1 MREVSVSFL
10 AGVKMIFEMLKREL
24 SSSYSAK
31 RQQCMYVKKTYTC
44 FTVRFRPLGT
54 IIGTQCGA
62 PAVWV
67 SRDGNLHG

>member
-44 FTVRFRPLGT
+44 FTGRF
-54 IIGTQCGA
+54 
-62 PAVWV
+62 
-67 SRDGNLHG
+67 